1 MELFYIKERT
11 NSSLQNSQQFN
22 IKKIIFR

>member
-1 MELFYIKERT
+1 MELFYINERT
-11 NSSLQNSQQFN
+11 NSCLPDSQQFN